1 MQVDY
6 SYVHQISEVPDMHR
20 RRWLAVPLAVPVAF
34 AAFSLF
40 LPAAQAS
47 VGVGVQAA
55 PVRLGG
61 VARAGGTYALPP
73 VYVLD
78 TGTQDESI
86 SVRVERL
93 DGEAGR
99 DVPSSWVRDTG
110 PALRLSPHQSA
121 RVPLELVVPGGAKPG
136 RYLSHIVVSG
146 AAVTSVGRANLGVAA
161 ATALEFSV
169 ATGAPPAPFLPS
181 WTWWLLGSLMALG
194 LIVAGI
200 HRSGLRVDIER
211 NPPAVAPAEARPGE
225 ARTWLTRW
233 RGRTRVALAL
243 AAAVGLAACA
253 TGSGSQPAGTP
264 GKGQSIAISLKVVPT
279 VVAVTA
285 SPSSAAF
292 GGCTGGN
299 TSVNT
304 ASTGNALG
312 FPNGR
317 CWLGT
322 PGSHGRFP
330 ITITNTGV
338 AAKIFVSG
346 ASAAPSDHGTGWGL
360 CNLGPN
366 PASACTASG
375 GKVPGTDQ
383 YLLQNFAGGSMNPA
397 GLTGT
402 MTCDTEFA
410 AGSCSAVQGDSQQEG
425 IALTGPTETAD
436 QSTAWTVTVTWTA
449 FSLVPPS

>member
-6 SYVHQISEVPDMHR
+6 SYLYLISEASDMHL

-34 AAFSLF
+34 AAFSVF
-40 LPAAQAS
+40 VPAAQAS
-47 VGVGVQAA
+47 IGVGVQAA
-55 PVRLGG
+55 PVRLGNA
-61 VARAGGTYALPP
+61 ARAGGSYALPA

-86 SVRVERL
+86 SVRVVRRH
-93 DGEAGR
+93 GEAGR
-99 DVPSSWVRDTG
+99 GVPSSWVRDTG
-110 PALRLSPHQSA
+110 PGLRLSAHQSA
-121 RVPLELVVPGGAKPG
+121 RVSLELVVPGGAKPG
-136 RYLSHIVVSG
+136 RYLSDIVVSG
-146 AAVTSVGRANLGVAA
+146 SAVTSVGQANLGVAA

-169 ATGAPPAPFLPS
+169 TPSAPPGPFLPT

-194 LIVAGI
+194 LIVAGLY
-200 HRSGLRVDIER
+200 RSGLRVDIER
-211 NPPAVAPAEARPGE
+211 NPPAVARAAVAR
-225 ARTWLTRW
+225 A
-233 RGRTRVALAL
+233 VAL
-243 AAAVGLAACA
+243 AAAVGLAACS
-253 TGSGSQPAGTP
+253 TGPASQPAGTP

-279 VVAVTA
+279 VVAVTV

-292 GGCTGGN
+292 GGCVGGN
-299 TSVNT
+299 KSVNT

-317 CWLGT
+317 CWLGA
-322 PGSHGRFP
+322 PGSHGSFP
-330 ITITNTGV
+330 ITITNAGV
-338 AAKIFVSG
+338 AADIFVSG
-346 ASAAPSDHGTGWGL
+346 ASASPSDSGTGWGL

-366 PASACTASG
+366 PASACTGTA
-375 GKVPGTDQ
+375 GKLPGADQ

-425 IALTGPTETAD
+425 IELTGPASTAD
-436 QSTAWTVTVTWTA
+436 QSTAWTVTITWTA

>member
-1 MQVDY
+1 
-6 SYVHQISEVPDMHR
+6 MHR

-55 PVRLGG
+55 PVRLGSL
-61 VARAGGTYALPP
+61 ARAGGTYALPP
-73 VYVLD
+73 VYVVD

-86 SVRVERL
+86 SVRVERPH
-93 DGEAGR
+93 GEAGR

-136 RYLSHIVVSG
+136 RYLSDIVVSG

-169 ATGAPPAPFLPS
+169 AKGAPPAPFLPT
-181 WTWWLLGSLMALG
+181 WTWWLLGSLMAFG

-211 NPPAVAPAEARPGE
+211 NPPAVARAA
-225 ARTWLTRW
+225 
-233 RGRTRVALAL
+233 VAL
-243 AAAVGLAACA
+243 AAAVGLTACS
-253 TGSGSQPAGTP
+253 TGAGSAPVGTP

-279 VVAVTA
+279 VVAVTV
-285 SPSSAAF
+285 SPSSGAF

-299 TSVNT
+299 KSVNT
-304 ASTGNALG
+304 ASTARSLG

-322 PGSHGRFP
+322 PGSHGSFP

-346 ASAAPSDHGTGWGL
+346 ASAAPSDNGTGWGL

-375 GKVPGTDQ
+375 GKMPGANQ

>member
-1 MQVDY
+1 
-6 SYVHQISEVPDMHR
+6 MHR

-55 PVRLGG
+55 PVRLGSL
-61 VARAGGTYALPP
+61 ARAGGTYALPP

-93 DGEAGR
+93 PGEAGR

-146 AAVTSVGRANLGVAA
+146 AAVTSVGHANLGVAA

-169 ATGAPPAPFLPS
+169 AKGAPPAPFLPT

-211 NPPAVAPAEARPGE
+211 NPPAAR
-225 ARTWLTRW
+225 AA
-233 RGRTRVALAL
+233 VAL
-243 AAAVGLAACA
+243 AAAVGLAACS
-253 TGSGSQPAGTP
+253 TGSGSQPVGTQ

-279 VVAVTA
+279 VVAVTV

-292 GGCTGGN
+292 AGCTGGN
-299 TSVNT
+299 KSVNT
-304 ASTGNALG
+304 ASIANALG

-322 PGSHGRFP
+322 PGSHGSFP

-346 ASAAPSDHGTGWGL
+346 ASAAPSDNGTGWGL
-360 CNLGPN
+360 CNLGPK
-366 PASACTASG
+366 PASACTGSG
-375 GKVPGTDQ
+375 GKMPGANE

>member
-1 MQVDY
+1 
-6 SYVHQISEVPDMHR
+6 MHL

-34 AAFSLF
+34 AAFSGF

-55 PVRLGG
+55 PVRLGQA
-61 VARAGGTYALPP
+61 ARAGGSYALPS
-73 VYVLD
+73 VYVVD

-86 SVRVERL
+86 SIRVERR
-93 DGEAGR
+93 DGDAGR
-99 DVPSSWVRDTG
+99 AVPSSWVRATG
-110 PALRLSPHQSA
+110 PGLRLSAHQSA
-121 RVPLELVVPGGAKPG
+121 RVPLELVVPAGAKPG
-136 RYLSHIVVSG
+136 RYLSDIVVSG
-146 AAVTSVGRANLGVAA
+146 SAVTSVGRANLGVAA

-169 ATGAPPAPFLPS
+169 TPGAPPAPFLPT

-211 NPPAVAPAEARPGE
+211 NPPPVARAVGRSRLA
-225 ARTWLTRW
+225 RW
-233 RGRTRVALAL
+233 RRRTRAAVAL
-243 AAAVGLAACA
+243 AAAAGLAACS
-253 TGSGSQPAGTP
+253 TGSASQPAGTP

-279 VVAVTA
+279 VVAVTV

-292 GGCTGGN
+292 GACTGGN
-299 TSVNT
+299 KSVNT
-304 ASTGNALG
+304 ASTANALG

-322 PGSHGRFP
+322 PGSNGSFP

-338 AAKIFVSG
+338 AADIYVNG
-346 ASAAPSDHGTGWGL
+346 ASASPSDNGTGWGL
-360 CNLGPN
+360 CNIGAN
-366 PASACTASG
+366 PVSACTGPG
-375 GKVPGTDQ
+375 GKTPGDDQ

-402 MTCDTEFA
+402 MTCDAEFA

-425 IALTGPTETAD
+425 IELIGPASTAD
-436 QSTAWTVTVTWTA
+436 QSTKWTVTITWTA

>member
-1 MQVDY
+1 
-6 SYVHQISEVPDMHR
+6 MHL

-34 AAFSLF
+34 AAFSVF

-55 PVRLGG
+55 PVRLGDM
-61 VARAGGTYALPP
+61 ARAGGSYALPP

-86 SVRVERL
+86 SVRVERPQA
-93 DGEAGR
+93 EAGR
-99 DVPSSWVRDTG
+99 NVPSSWVRDTG
-110 PALRLSPHQSA
+110 PGLRLSPHQSA

-136 RYLSHIVVSG
+136 RYLSDIVVSG
-146 AAVTSVGRANLGVAA
+146 SAVMSVGRANLGVAA

-169 ATGAPPAPFLPS
+169 APGAPPAPFLPT

-211 NPPAVAPAEARPGE
+211 NPPALAR
-225 ARTWLTRW
+225 AA
-233 RGRTRVALAL
+233 VAL
-243 AAAVGLAACA
+243 AAAAGLAACS
-253 TGSGSQPAGTP
+253 TGAPSQSAGTP

-279 VVAVTA
+279 VVAVTV

-299 TSVNT
+299 KSVNT
-304 ASTGNALG
+304 ASTADALG

-322 PGSHGRFP
+322 PGSHGSFP

-338 AAKIFVSG
+338 AADIDVNG
-346 ASAAPSDHGTGWGL
+346 ASASPSDDGTGWGL
-360 CNLGPN
+360 CNLGRN
-366 PASACTASG
+366 PASACTSSG
-375 GKVPGTDQ
+375 GKLPGANQ
-383 YLLQNFAGGSMNPA
+383 YLLQNFAGGSTNPA

-425 IALTGPTETAD
+425 IELTGPASIAD
-436 QSTAWTVTVTWTA
+436 ESTAWTVTITWTA

>member
-1 MQVDY
+1 MY
-6 SYVHQISEVPDMHR
+6 L

-34 AAFSLF
+34 AAFSVF

-47 VGVGVQAA
+47 IGVGVQAA
-55 PVRLGG
+55 PVRMGN
-61 VARAGGTYALPP
+61 VARAGGSYALPP
-73 VYVLD
+73 VYVVD

-86 SVRVERL
+86 SVRVERPH
-93 DGEAGR
+93 GVAGR
-99 DVPSSWVRDTG
+99 AVPSSWLRDTG
-110 PALRLSPHQSA
+110 PGLRLSAHQSA
-121 RVPLELVVPGGAKPG
+121 RVPLELVVPGDAKPG
-136 RYLSHIVVSG
+136 RYLSDIVVSG
-146 AAVTSVGRANLGVAA
+146 SAVTSVGKANLGVAA

-169 ATGAPPAPFLPS
+169 ARGEPPPPFLPT

-200 HRSGLRVDIER
+200 HRSGLRVEIER
-211 NPPAVAPAEARPGE
+211 NPPAVARAA
-225 ARTWLTRW
+225 
-233 RGRTRVALAL
+233 VAL
-243 AAAVGLAACA
+243 AAAVGLAACSV
-253 TGSGSQPAGTP
+253 GSASQPVGSP

-279 VVAVTA
+279 VVSVTV

-292 GGCTGGN
+292 IDCKGGN

-312 FPNGR
+312 FPNGQ

-322 PGSHGRFP
+322 PGSHGNFP

-338 AAKIFVSG
+338 AAKVYVSG
-346 ASAAPSDHGTGWGL
+346 ASATPSDNGTGWGL
-360 CNLGPN
+360 CNIGPN
-366 PASACTASG
+366 PVSACTGPG
-375 GKVPGTDQ
+375 GKLPGDDQ
-383 YLLQNFAGGSMNPA
+383 YLLQNFAGGSMNPT

-402 MTCDTEFA
+402 MACDTEFA

-425 IALTGPTETAD
+425 IELTGPTATAD
-436 QSTAWTVTVTWTA
+436 QSTKWTVTITWTA

>member
-1 MQVDY
+1 
-6 SYVHQISEVPDMHR
+6 MHL

-34 AAFSLF
+34 AAFSVF

-55 PVRLGG
+55 PVRLGDM
-61 VARAGGTYALPP
+61 ARAGGSYALPP

-86 SVRVERL
+86 SVRVERPQA
-93 DGEAGR
+93 EAGR
-99 DVPSSWVRDTG
+99 NVPSSWVRDTG
-110 PALRLSPHQSA
+110 PGLRLSPHQSA

-136 RYLSHIVVSG
+136 RYLSDIVVSG
-146 AAVTSVGRANLGVAA
+146 SAVMSVGRANLGVAA

-169 ATGAPPAPFLPS
+169 APGAPPAPFLPT

-200 HRSGLRVDIER
+200 HRSVLRVDIER
-211 NPPAVAPAEARPGE
+211 NPPALAR
-225 ARTWLTRW
+225 AA
-233 RGRTRVALAL
+233 VAL
-243 AAAVGLAACA
+243 AAAAGLAACS
-253 TGSGSQPAGTP
+253 TGAPSQSAGTP

-279 VVAVTA
+279 VVAVTV

-299 TSVNT
+299 KSVNT
-304 ASTGNALG
+304 ASTADALG

-322 PGSHGRFP
+322 PGSHGSFP

-338 AAKIFVSG
+338 AADIDVNG
-346 ASAAPSDHGTGWGL
+346 ASASPSDDGTGWGL
-360 CNLGPN
+360 CNLGRN
-366 PASACTASG
+366 PASACTSSG
-375 GKVPGTDQ
+375 GKLPGANQ
-383 YLLQNFAGGSMNPA
+383 YLLQNFAGGSTNPA

-425 IALTGPTETAD
+425 IELTGPASTAD
-436 QSTAWTVTVTWTA
+436 QSTAWTVTITWTA

>member
-1 MQVDY
+1 
-6 SYVHQISEVPDMHR
+6 MHL

-40 LPAAQAS
+40 VPAAQAS

-55 PVRLGG
+55 PVRLGSA
-61 VARAGGTYALPP
+61 ARAGGSYALPA

-86 SVRVERL
+86 SVRVVRRH
-93 DGEAGR
+93 GEAGR
-99 DVPSSWVRDTG
+99 GVPSSWVRDTG
-110 PALRLSPHQSA
+110 PGLRLSAHQSA

-136 RYLSHIVVSG
+136 RYLSDIVVSG
-146 AAVTSVGRANLGVAA
+146 SAVTSVGQANLGVAA

-169 ATGAPPAPFLPS
+169 TPGAPPAPFLPT

-194 LIVAGI
+194 LIVAGLY
-200 HRSGLRVDIER
+200 RSGLRVDIER
-211 NPPAVAPAEARPGE
+211 NPPAVARAA
-225 ARTWLTRW
+225 
-233 RGRTRVALAL
+233 VALTAAAGL
-243 AAAVGLAACA
+243 AAAVGLAACS
-253 TGSGSQPAGTP
+253 TGSASPPTGSP

-279 VVAVTA
+279 VVAVTV
-285 SPSSAAF
+285 SPSSATF
-292 GGCTGGN
+292 GGCAGGN
-299 TSVNT
+299 KSVNT

-312 FPNGR
+312 FPNGH

-322 PGSHGRFP
+322 PGSHGSFP

-338 AAKIFVSG
+338 AADIFVSG
-346 ASAAPSDHGTGWGL
+346 ASASPSDNGTGWGL

-366 PASACTASG
+366 PVSACTGTA
-375 GKVPGTDQ
+375 GKLPGADQ
-383 YLLQNFAGGSMNPA
+383 YLLQNFAGGSMNAA
-397 GLTGT
+397 GLTGA

-425 IALTGPTETAD
+425 IELTGPASTAD
-436 QSTAWTVTVTWTA
+436 QSTAWTVTITWTA